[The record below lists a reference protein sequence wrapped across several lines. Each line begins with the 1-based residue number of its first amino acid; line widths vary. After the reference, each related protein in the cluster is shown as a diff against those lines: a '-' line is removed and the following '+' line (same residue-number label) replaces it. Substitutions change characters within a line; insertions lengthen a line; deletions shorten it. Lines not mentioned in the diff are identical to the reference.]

1 VNWIRTNKR
10 SALIVG
16 LTFLVP
22 AILFLDGLFGLIAVR
37 QAYQGD
43 VENLERRI
51 SRLQGLVA
59 VEDALREST
68 ARVDTQVQGLF
79 YPVSADQAEVSATL
93 QTDVRRTLVESGLS
107 VKNSQVLPVRERE
120 RFDYIGVKL
129 MATGDL
135 AGLDAALAALSTN
148 KPALAV
154 ESLEIWPNRGSA
166 VKGAPAQQTITA
178 SLQLLSL
185 RAVQ

>member
-1 VNWIRTNKR
+1 MNWVKTNKR
-10 SALIVG
+10 SGFIVG
-16 LTFLVP
+16 LTLLVP
-22 AILFLDGLFGLIAVR
+22 AILFLDALFGLISVR
-37 QAYQGD
+37 QTYQGD

-51 SRLQGLVA
+51 SRLRGLVA
-59 VEDALREST
+59 VEEVLREST

-107 VKNSQVLPVRERE
+107 VKNSQVLPVRQRE

-135 AGLDAALAALSTN
+135 AGLDAALAALSTQ
-148 KPALAV
+148 KPALV
-154 ESLEIWPNRGSA
+154 IESLDIWPNR
-166 VKGAPAQQTITA
+166 APAQQTITA

>member
-1 VNWIRTNKR
+1 MNWIKTNRR

-16 LTFLVP
+16 LTLLIP
-22 AILFLDGLFGLIAVR
+22 AILFLDALFGLISAR
-37 QAYQGD
+37 QTYQGD

-59 VEDALREST
+59 VEDVLREST
-68 ARVDTQVQGLF
+68 ARVDTQVQNLF

-107 VKNSQVLPVRERE
+107 VNNSQVLPVRQRE

-129 MATGDL
+129 TATGDL
-135 AGLDAALAALSTN
+135 AGLDAALAALSTH
-148 KPALAV
+148 KPALVV
-154 ESLEIWPNRGSA
+154 ESLEIWPNRA
-166 VKGAPAQQTITA
+166 QAQQAITA